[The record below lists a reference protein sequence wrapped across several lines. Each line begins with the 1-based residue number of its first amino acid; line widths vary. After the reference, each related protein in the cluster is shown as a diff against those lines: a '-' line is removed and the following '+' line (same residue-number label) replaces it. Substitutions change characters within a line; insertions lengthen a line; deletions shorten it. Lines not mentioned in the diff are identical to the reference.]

1 VACRLLHSA
10 ESPWAIYSP
19 VRQRRAGAIHI
30 GARSVY
36 GSVDEPP
43 TGLTSRLL
51 ILATH
56 PIPKCEQPSTTD
68 IWPTTRHRL
77 FSGFQVDTLVEF
89 CRLLDRT
96 IPNNTSPFFGPATST
111 SSITNGLPASPAT
124 APRDLILPSTG
135 FLFLF
140 FLPKSYRN

>member
-1 VACRLLHSA
+1 M
-10 ESPWAIYSP
+10 
-19 VRQRRAGAIHI
+19 GAIHI

-96 IPNNTSPFFGPATST
+96 I
-111 SSITNGLPASPAT
+111 ITPRLFSDRRLRLPRSLTVCRLPQLRLPAISYC
-124 APRDLILPSTG
+124 LPPVFCS
-135 FLFLF
+135 
-140 FLPKSYRN
+140 